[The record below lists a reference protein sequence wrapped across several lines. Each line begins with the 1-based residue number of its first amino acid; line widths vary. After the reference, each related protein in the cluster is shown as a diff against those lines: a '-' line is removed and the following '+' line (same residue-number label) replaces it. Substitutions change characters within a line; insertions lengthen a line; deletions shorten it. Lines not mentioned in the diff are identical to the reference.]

1 MVRGAEDADDAQG
14 RREPVVEEVD
24 AGEVKGAEKP
34 KEAPR

>member
-14 RREPVVEEVD
+14 REPVVEEVD
-24 AGEVKGAEKP
+24 AAEVKGAEKP